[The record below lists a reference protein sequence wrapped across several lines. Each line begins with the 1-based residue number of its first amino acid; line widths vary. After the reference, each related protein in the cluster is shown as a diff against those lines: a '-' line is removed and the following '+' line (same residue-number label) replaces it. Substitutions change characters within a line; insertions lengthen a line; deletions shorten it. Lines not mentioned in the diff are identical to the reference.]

1 MQKRHTLLLIAVI
14 LLAFALRISGIMY
27 GLPLWLINDEPSTVL
42 GALKMMELK
51 SVIPAFH
58 TQEMSS
64 VLYYPP
70 YISYLYLLPF
80 SIIAGFQTFVQGL
93 SVSEI
98 IANLSPYFIVAR
110 LISILV
116 GLVCIWLIYEITRS
130 LFESKKAA
138 LVSTTLAATSLINI
152 SLSMSAR
159 HWIFISLIYSLAF
172 YFLFKKRSY
181 SWFSI
186 VAAIGMGVSSISVFL
201 FALFPLW
208 YFVIE
213 KNTLASLKKDL
224 YSKKF
229 WIVAIITG
237 IIAILPSVLYPMS
250 NGFIV
255 DITSGTSKSIIGIIL
270 SPFRFIGLLMY
281 SEPILV
287 ISFLIGFI
295 TLCIKNKRMGLTF
308 GAFIYFY
315 SIVYYILFRYESR
328 FLLPILPLIYSIAGY
343 TFISVL
349 RNKYYLVLL
358 AIPLCASVMLSY
370 LALHNDSRIHAI
382 DWVYEN
388 TDKKEKILTYGSQ
401 LRIPTTANA
410 IAELRSIEPNA
421 LRKIDTAEE
430 KLNKMNLHSLNMYTV
445 QNKEFLAKLP
455 DYVRKNGYTLYMI
468 EEGNSDTGIAANNIP
483 QQKVLA
489 SFGTN
494 PRYSIAT
501 SEFPGNLRS
510 LFKTSM
516 LGPVINI
523 YR

>member
-1 MQKRHTLLLIAVI
+1 MQKKHTLLLIAVI
-14 LLAFALRISGIMY
+14 LLALALRISGIVY

-51 SVIPAFH
+51 SVIPALH

-80 SIIAGFQTFVQGL
+80 SIIAGFQTVVQGL
-93 SVSEI
+93 SVPEI
-98 IANLSPYFIVAR
+98 VANLSPYFIAAR
-110 LISILV
+110 LISILA
-116 GLVCIWLIYEITRS
+116 GLISIWLVYKISES

-138 LVSTTLAATSLINI
+138 LVSTAFAATSLINI

-172 YFLFKKRSY
+172 YFLFRKKNY

-186 VAAIGMGVSSISVFL
+186 IAAIGMGISSISMFL
-201 FALFPLW
+201 FALLPLW
-208 YFVIE
+208 YFVVE
-213 KNTLASLKKDL
+213 KKTLANLKKDL
-224 YSKKF
+224 SSKKF
-229 WIVAIITG
+229 WIVVVVTG
-237 IIAILPSVLYPMS
+237 LISFLPSVLYPMS

-255 DITSGTSKSIIGIIL
+255 DITSSASKSILGIIL
-270 SPFRFIGLLMY
+270 SPFKFIGLLTN
-281 SEPILV
+281 SEPVLV
-287 ISFLIGFI
+287 ISFVIGFI
-295 TLCIKNKRMGLTF
+295 ALCIKNKRLGLTF

-315 SIVYYILFRYESR
+315 SVVYYILFRYESR
-328 FLLPILPLIYSIAGY
+328 FLLPILPLIYSAAGY
-343 TFISVL
+343 AFISVL
-349 RNKYYLVLL
+349 KNKYYLILL
-358 AIPLCASVMLSY
+358 VIPLCASLMLSY
-370 LALHNDSRIHAI
+370 LTVHNDSRIHAI
-382 DWVYEN
+382 NWVYEN
-388 TDKKEKILTYGSQ
+388 ADKKEKILTYGSQ
-401 LRIPTTANA
+401 LRIPTTASA
-410 IAELRSIEPNA
+410 VAELRSIEPNA

-430 KLNKMNLHSLNMYTV
+430 KLNKANIHSLNIYTV
-445 QNKEFLAKLP
+445 QDTAFLAKLP
-455 DYVRKNGYTLYMI
+455 DYARKNGYTLYVI
-468 EEGNSDTGIAANNIP
+468 EKSDSDIGIAANSIP

-501 SEFPGNLRS
+501 SEFPGSLRS

-516 LGPVINI
+516 LGPIIYI

>member
-1 MQKRHTLLLIAVI
+1 
-14 LLAFALRISGIMY
+14 
-27 GLPLWLINDEPSTVL
+27 
-42 GALKMMELK
+42 
-51 SVIPAFH
+51 
-58 TQEMSS
+58 MSS

-98 IANLSPYFIVAR
+98 VTNLSSYFIAAR
-110 LISILV
+110 LISILA
-116 GLVCIWLIYEITRS
+116 GLVCIWLIYRISES

-138 LVSTTLAATSLINI
+138 LVSAVFAATSLINI

-172 YFLFKKRSY
+172 YFLFKKKSY

-186 VAAIGMGVSSISVFL
+186 VAAIGMGVSSISIFL

-213 KNTLASLKKDL
+213 KNTLANLKKDL
-224 YSKKF
+224 CTKEF
-229 WIVAIITG
+229 W
-237 IIAILPSVLYPMS
+237 IIAIIAGIITILPSILYPMS

-255 DITSGTSKSIIGIIL
+255 DITSGASKSIIGIVL
-270 SPFRFIGLLMY
+270 SPFKFIGLLVH
-281 SEPILV
+281 SEPVLV

-295 TLCIKNKRMGLTF
+295 ALCIKNKRLGLTF

-343 TFISVL
+343 AFISVI
-349 RNKYYLVLL
+349 RNKYYLFLL
-358 AIPLCASVMLSY
+358 AIPLCASIMLSY

-388 TDKKEKILTYGSQ
+388 TDKKEKIITYGSQ
-401 LRIPTTANA
+401 LRIPTTAA
-410 IAELRSIEPNA
+410 AVAELRSIEPNS

-430 KLNKMNLHSLNMYTV
+430 KLSKENFHSLNIYTV
-445 QNKEFLAKLP
+445 QDKAFLAKLP
-455 DYVRKNGYTLYMI
+455 DYARKNGYTLYVI
-468 EEGNSDTGIAANNIP
+468 EKSDSDTGIAANSIP
-483 QQKVLA
+483 QQKVLTY
-489 SFGTN
+489 FGTN

-501 SEFPGNLRS
+501 SEFPGTLRS

-516 LGPVINI
+516 LGPIVYI